1 MSARTMPD
9 RAWIERCL
17 PHGPTM
23 CLLDAVTDWDAT
35 RISCIAAAPD
45 AAHPLARAG
54 VVPAITAIE
63 YAAQA
68 TALHGAAIH
77 GAVSA
82 RPGMLA
88 KIMGVTLHAARLPAA
103 GERLDVHAEK
113 LADGES
119 GCLYRFAVSS
129 GNCPIADGR
138 LMVVFASEH
147 NP

>member
-1 MSARTMPD
+1 MPD

-35 RISCIAAAPD
+35 QISCVAASPD

-54 VVPAITAIE
+54 VVPAVAAIE

-68 TALHGAAIH
+68 TALHGAATH
-77 GAVSA
+77 VAVSP

-88 KIMGVTLHAARLPAA
+88 KIMGVTLHAACLPSA
-103 GERLDVHAEK
+103 GETLVVHAK
-113 LADGES
+113 QIADGAS

-129 GNCPIADGR
+129 GGRPIADGR